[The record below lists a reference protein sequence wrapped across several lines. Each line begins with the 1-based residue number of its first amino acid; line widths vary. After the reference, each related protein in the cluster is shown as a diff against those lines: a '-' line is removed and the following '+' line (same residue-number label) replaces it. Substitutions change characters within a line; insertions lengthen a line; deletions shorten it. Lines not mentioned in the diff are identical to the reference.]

1 MLRLITRRRSV
12 TNSLPALLASTAPG
26 VSAPLIGEPT
36 PLTEATLMTSQ
47 SKQMRAQGEEMKAY
61 AGHMRDLVRA
71 IQMFDLQISL
81 PVLDLATPSTS
92 EPLHPADAQ

>member
-12 TNSLPALLASTAPG
+12 TA
-26 VSAPLIGEPT
+26 I
-36 PLTEATLMTSQ
+36 Q

-71 IQMFDLQISL
+71 IQMSDLQILL
-81 PVLDLATPSTS
+81 PVPDLATLSTS

>member
-1 MLRLITRRRSV
+1 MHAGLKGQLV
-12 TNSLPALLASTAPG
+12 
-26 VSAPLIGEPT
+26 V
-36 PLTEATLMTSQ
+36 Q

-61 AGHMRDLVRA
+61 AGHMRDIVRA
-71 IQMFDLQISL
+71 IQMFDFQISL